1 MTTAPVYIN
10 YMRWRKLA
18 TLISVALLA
27 LSIYSLVDRGLN
39 LGLDFTGGT
48 QVELGFESD
57 VDLER
62 VRGILHE
69 SGYPGAVVVHF
80 GSDREIMVKFQ
91 REPEPGMEAHL
102 ASLLSA
108 PEGKSAEVRRME
120 FVGPQV
126 GDELRD
132 DGGLAILV
140 ALGLV
145 MLYVSFRFQYKFALG
160 AVAALIHDVVIVVG
174 IFSFFRWEVDLTVLA
189 AVLAVIGYSLND
201 TIIIS
206 DRIRENLR
214 LIRVDDP
221 VEVINESLSQVLVRT
236 IYTSVSTLLVLLSLF
251 FLGGEM
257 IHNFATALIIG
268 VVVGTLSSIYVS
280 ANLLLALN
288 ITREDLVP
296 STPKEGEEGY
306 EEELP

>member
-1 MTTAPVYIN
+1 
-10 YMRWRKLA
+10 MRWRKLA

-48 QVELGFESD
+48 QVELAFESD
-57 VDLER
+57 VDLPR
-62 VRGILHE
+62 VRELLHE

-102 ASLLSA
+102 VSLLA
-108 PEGKSAEVRRME
+108 PEGESAEVRRME

-132 DGGLAILV
+132 DGGLAILM

-145 MLYVSFRFQYKFALG
+145 MLYVSFRFQYKFAIW
-160 AVAALIHDVVIVVG
+160 AVSALIHDVVIVVG
-174 IFSFFRWEVDLTVLA
+174 IFSFFRWEGDLTVLA
-189 AVLAVIGYSLND
+189 AVLSVIGYSLND

-236 IYTSVSTLLVLLSLF
+236 IYTSVSTLLVLFSLF

-268 VVVGTLSSIYVS
+268 IVVGTLSSIYVS